1 LKPAGSLSD
10 WFGPKMERNGNRM
23 NKSWRKYAAAALAG
37 MISISAGISAQAAPL
52 GYAAGAGAAALADS
66 RPGSAAQGGTGGIIQ
81 LNASG
86 ADTSSVGAG
95 QGAQPEET
103 GRSTQPEG
111 QGQDTQPEG
120 TGQRTQPN
128 AAGAGQPEGTGQGAQ
143 PNDTDA
149 AQPEGAGQDS
159 AEAGGTAGDGTG
171 HPAADI
177 SEKPEVNADIS
188 ENPEV
193 NADIR
198 EDTPEIS
205 ADITQ
210 EDEHDDHV
218 VITEKDK
225 PYLALGAN
233 LNNEQ
238 KNTVLSLMGID
249 PANLDEYQV
258 VTVTNEEE
266 HQYLD
271 EYLDTSIIGTRALSS
286 VVIVKRD
293 KGDGIHISTKNIS
306 YCTVGMY
313 KNALA
318 TAGLEDADVII
329 AGPFPL
335 SGTAA
340 LIGAM
345 KAYAD
350 MEEEEI
356 DTESLDAAMNEIVV
370 TGELNESL
378 GDDVQTEEFIAYV
391 KQKVVEGGLE
401 SKEKIQQVLA
411 EACDKFEVSLS
422 DSEKERITALM
433 QKIGSLDIDIDS
445 LLEQAGSIYDSLK
458 EMEESSG
465 FLSKIAAFF
474 KELLEAII
482 RFFQNL
488 F

>member
-1 LKPAGSLSD
+1 MKQKWKP
-10 WFGPKMERNGNRM
+10 
-23 NKSWRKYAAAALAG
+23 YAALLLAG
-37 MISISAGISAQAAPL
+37 MISLSGICSVRTPASVHTA
-52 GYAAGAGAAALADS
+52 AAGVQSGGMGQGVLTDGMGQDGNAQTDPDQNTAGNDGAPDS
-66 RPGSAAQGGTGGIIQ
+66 GGKSPQ
-81 LNASG
+81 VNAS
-86 ADTSSVGAG
+86 V
-95 QGAQPEET
+95 
-103 GRSTQPEG
+103 
-111 QGQDTQPEG
+111 
-120 TGQRTQPN
+120 
-128 AAGAGQPEGTGQGAQ
+128 
-143 PNDTDA
+143 
-149 AQPEGAGQDS
+149 
-159 AEAGGTAGDGTG
+159 
-171 HPAADI
+171 
-177 SEKPEVNADIS
+177 S

-193 NADIR
+193 NADVTE
-198 EDTPEIS
+198 EDPETDTDSGNKKPEIS
-205 ADITQ
+205 ADITID
-210 EDEHDDHV
+210 DEEDDHV

-238 KNTVLSLMGID
+238 KQTVLNLMGID
-249 PANLDEYQV
+249 PASLDQYQI

-271 EYLDTSIIGTRALSS
+271 DYLDASIIGTRALSS
-286 VVIVKRD
+286 VVIAKRD

-306 YCTVGMY
+306 YCTIGMY

-350 MEEEEI
+350 MEEESL

-401 SKEKIQQVLA
+401 SKEKIQEVIAQ
-411 EACDKFEVSLS
+411 ACDKFEISLS
-422 DSEKERITALM
+422 EGEKERITALM
-433 QKIGSLDIDIDS
+433 EKIGSLDINVDS

-458 EMEESSG
+458 EMEKSSG
-465 FLSKIAAFF
+465 FFSRIAAFL
-474 KELLEAII
+474 KELLDAVI
-482 RFFQNL
+482 RFFKNL